1 MGMDQETLSRIFDPF
16 FTTKFA
22 GRGLGLAATQGI
34 IGSHNGAL
42 QVDSEPG
49 RGSVFTVY
57 LPVEKEPRVETS
69 RRRSVATS
77 GAALRS
83 VLVVDDEENVRVV
96 TRRILESAGLE
107 VRTARDG
114 VEGLNLYRQHGKAID
129 LVLLDLTMPKLSGE
143 ETWRKLKK
151 INPEVRVLLCSGY
164 TKEDANPV
172 LDDPDSN
179 VSFIQKPFRRL
190 ELLDRIESLLV
201 TTHESVEMK
210 APSLPAA

>member
-1 MGMDQETLSRIFDPF
+1 MNQETLSRIFDPF

-34 IGSHNGAL
+34 IGSHKGAL
-42 QVDSEPG
+42 EVDSEPG

-69 RRRSVATS
+69 QRRPVATS
-77 GAALRS
+77 GAGLRS

-96 TRRILESAGLE
+96 TKRILESAGLE

-114 VEGLNLYRQHGKAID
+114 VEGLDLYRKHGRTID

-143 ETWRKLKK
+143 ETWVKLKK
-151 INPEVRVLLCSGY
+151 INPDVRVLLCSGY
-164 TKEDANPV
+164 TKEDATPV
-172 LDDPDSN
+172 LDDSDSN
-179 VSFIQKPFRRL
+179 VSFIQKPFRRR

-201 TTHESVEMK
+201 STCGSVKTETS
-210 APSLPAA
+210 SLPAA